1 MGKKFTRL
9 LSGQATK
16 NKAEKVRK
24 KNIEALVSLGVS
36 RQKAKKMIR
45 IEPTRSV
52 RTKSGNLAAR
62 FKVIGRYDIK

>member
-1 MGKKFTRL
+1 MAKFTRL
-9 LSGQATK
+9 ISGQATK
-16 NKAEKVRK
+16 NKAEKVRQ

-52 RTKSGNLAAR
+52 RTKSGNLAPR